1 MSGSEVRVA
10 TSELRSTAQTVETPL
25 GEGPGP
31 VNPPDGL
38 AITAAAIKR
47 LEASAARMGLTL
59 RAGEVEG
66 EILAWSLR
74 ESAAAYDKADEAQKA
89 TLDTQMNGGA
99 APANEGAAPV
109 ASSQKPTPF
118 TIPHTDYPL
127 DSATASYPEEADAD
141 IGNGWMAAAATI
153 HDGDTQALSVKYMR
167 DQWKAHKGTVQAHS
181 EKFATPPAGWEGSA
195 ADACTGSMNSLQR
208 WWFYMG
214 DECFRLGEQ
223 VEKLADAHDTLV
235 AAHPTMEDV
244 EYYKTFPWSTLPAL
258 ARALWYS
265 KKQQDSEAA
274 LLEYANAI
282 KLLEIQ
288 PKAPPTV
295 DPQPADRIEIK
306 KMNEQAET
314 GKTVPK
320 DTGPDQSAGEDNPAS
335 GPQVSPVSTQAPNSG
350 GQEQSPAQSGGA
362 PSGGQGGSQ
371 GGGSPGGGSPTGM
384 SGMPMSTP
392 AGDLPELG
400 EPGLKPASAGGAGG
414 GMGGGGGGTPS
425 MPLSPAVGADSVAA
439 SPSGARGGAPAPA
452 PAAGGGMGGM
462 GGGMGGMGGG
472 HGQGQGKE
480 KRRDPK
486 LAEDEDLYIEDRAY
500 TEGIIGRR
508 ARKDTKG

>member
-1 MSGSEVRVA
+1 
-10 TSELRSTAQTVETPL
+10 
-25 GEGPGP
+25 
-31 VNPPDGL
+31 
-38 AITAAAIKR
+38 
-47 LEASAARMGLTL
+47 MGLTL
-59 RAGEVEG
+59 RAGQVEG

-109 ASSQKPTPF
+109 ASSQRPTPF

-127 DSATASYPEEADAD
+127 DSATAAYPEEADAD

-195 ADACTGSMNSLQR
+195 ADACTGSMTSLQR

-244 EYYKTFPWSTLPAL
+244 EYYKTFPWSTLPAP

-265 KKQQDSEAA
+265 IKQQDSEAA

-288 PKAPPTV
+288 PKGPPAV
-295 DPQPADRIEIK
+295 DPQPVDRIEIE
-306 KMNEQAET
+306 KMVGSPLQE
-314 GKTVPK
+314 KR
-320 DTGPDQSAGEDNPAS
+320 GPGGAKSEDQDEPTA
-335 GPQVSPVSTQAPNSG
+335 GPQVSPVSTQSPNSG
-350 GQEQSPAQSGGA
+350 GQEQGPAQSGSA

-400 EPGLKPASAGGAGG
+400 EPNLKPASAGGAGG
-414 GMGGGGGGTPS
+414 GMGRRWRRDAVDAAESCRRCRFGGGVAVRCARWCSGT
-425 MPLSPAVGADSVAA
+425 
-439 SPSGARGGAPAPA
+439 A